1 MNTFII
7 NENGQDLFEFSIELI
22 QLGGEWTKLP
32 HNESVSHDDDEEK
45 KQSTSNNDAK
55 SKDENQEQNKGKIS
69 LLLPGPEVDV
79 WLSFKLFG
87 VLTQS
92 NKFLYHQASTMRRI
106 KDKYVLRGDRKE
118 IIKSFSEQRIGN
130 DNDANFSET
139 EERTSGKSQ
148 SKSKMTTDVI
158 NPRTYRYIDIYL
170 CTYQRVIAVGRI
182 DVEDILG
189 LREANATTSKLNCFG
204 RKRIVLNSWECPID
218 DNALMDIQEW
228 NLKEDSVEPW
238 LEVEV
243 GMKELGNYY
252 QFSPTNSPKV
262 SVTDDLQVE
271 NEGGEEEVYDHQ
283 NTEQSK
289 IDNVNSH
296 IVDTSYTEM
305 NTNDIQQIDKSYG
318 NNTDNQS
325 QNIKLSNVESEI
337 PSNVYISGNLENIA
351 PEEFNKSFPISMD
364 KVINQPS
371 SIRSNI
377 KSPSPLRQKGLQLS
391 EREAMIKEE
400 KEQALL
406 AMMGAL
412 EVEKRRIEWEEW
424 RHQEELKW
432 HQKLREQEKMFRT
445 RLEEEYREKEKERNL
460 ALKNTQEE
468 YHRLEVKLKKA
479 LFEVEKKERFLT
491 AQEDELKQ
499 NYSLKIM
506 EIQSV
511 ARRSREESKVLLE
524 GEKLRNKD
532 LTSRI
537 VRLEQD
543 NENLQEQI
551 NTVQEENSSL
561 RKDLS
566 KRGDSLSGLNMQL
579 LLPSAGSSS
588 ATETGGNSGNTAL
601 TIYQEMASL
610 RADKAEAELRYQ
622 REKSDKNKVML
633 EKEQYRHACHR
644 LARALKREQKKQQ
657 ISLREEVDKLK
668 LEYLAREERFV
679 LDGEK
684 EELFQLRH
692 ELESLKN
699 LTINE
704 AHQDTFLSRQTEP
717 HIYDNPTHPKKD
729 NSMPVS
735 TSNEF
740 LSSEREGIETI
751 LEDATD
757 VHSISNELKEEENSE
772 KDVTNLN
779 QSQVR
784 LLHEKREL
792 LATGIYSEED
802 PVIQEI
808 NLMLENGDN

>member
-7 NENGQDLFEFSIELI
+7 NENGQDVFEFSIELI
-22 QLGGEWTKLP
+22 QLGGEWMKLP
-32 HNESVSHDDDEEK
+32 QKETEESDEEGQK
-45 KQSTSNNDAK
+45 RTTSDSDKQS
-55 SKDENQEQNKGKIS
+55 KGKIS

-106 KDKYVLRGDRKE
+106 KDKYRLRGDRKQ
-118 IIKSFSEQRIGN
+118 IITSFSELDVN
-130 DNDANFSET
+130 ET
-139 EERTSGKSQ
+139 EQENQSSEETQGKEK
-148 SKSKMTTDVI
+148 SKSSTTDI
-158 NPRTYRYIDIYL
+158 LNPGTYRYIEIYL

-189 LREANATTSKLNCFG
+189 LSEANATTSKLNCFG
-204 RKRIVLNSWECPID
+204 RRRIVLNSWECPID
-218 DNALMDIQEW
+218 DNALMEIKEW
-228 NLKEDSVEPW
+228 DLKEDSPEPW

-243 GMKELGNYY
+243 GLKELGNYY
-252 QFSPTNSPKV
+252 QFPSTAFRQTLTSDN
-262 SVTDDLQVE
+262 VTME
-271 NEGGEEEVYDHQ
+271 NQRSEETEDEEQQQEVYDQHHVEE
-283 NTEQSK
+283 NK
-289 IDNVNSH
+289 IGHVDSH
-296 IVDTSYTEM
+296 IVDTGYTEM
-305 NTNDIQQIDKSYG
+305 NTNDMHQIDTSYVE
-318 NNTDNQS
+318 NTDNS
-325 QNIKLSNVESEI
+325 NQNVKLSNTEPEI
-337 PSNVYISGNLENIA
+337 PSNVYISGNLDNLVSDNS
-351 PEEFNKSFPISMD
+351 NKSFLLPID
-364 KVINQPS
+364 KVSNPPS
-371 SIRSNI
+371 SIHNNI
-377 KSPSPLRQKGLQLS
+377 KSPSIIRQKGIELS
-391 EREAMIKEE
+391 DRETMIKEE

-432 HQKLREQEKMFRT
+432 HQKLREQEKLFRT
-445 RLEEEYREKEKERNL
+445 RLEEEYKEKEKERNL

-468 YHRLEVKLKKA
+468 YHRLEIKLKKA

-524 GEKLRNKD
+524 GEKLRSKD

-537 VRLEQD
+537 ARLEQD

-551 NTVQEENSSL
+551 TTVQEENSSL

-566 KRGDSLSGLNMQL
+566 KRGDGLGGLNMQL
-579 LLPSAGSSS
+579 LLPSSGSSS
-588 ATETGGNSGNTAL
+588 AIGSGGSGGNTAL
-601 TIYQEMASL
+601 TIYQEIASI

-622 REKSDKNKVML
+622 RENSDKRKIML

-704 AHQDTFLSRQTEP
+704 THQNVYSSPQSKS
-717 HIYDNPTHPKKD
+717 HGYDIPTYPKE
-729 NSMPVS
+729 
-735 TSNEF
+735 TSSISGSNMRKFIPSQQE
-740 LSSEREGIETI
+740 EHETN
-751 LEDATD
+751 LEDTTD
-757 VHSISNELKEEENSE
+757 VPNIPTQRKEGEHTEKELENF
-772 KDVTNLN
+772 D
-779 QSQVR
+779 QSQR
-784 LLHEKREL
+784 LIHEKREL
-792 LATGIYSEED
+792 LATGIYSEDD
-802 PVIQEI
+802 PVIQEL